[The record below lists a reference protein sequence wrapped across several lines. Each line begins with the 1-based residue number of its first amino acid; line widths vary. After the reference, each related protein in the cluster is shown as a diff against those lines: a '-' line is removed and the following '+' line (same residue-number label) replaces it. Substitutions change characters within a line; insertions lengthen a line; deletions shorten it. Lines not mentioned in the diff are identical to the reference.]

1 MMLYDNPRNDDHK
14 RRMNIGLYLA
24 PEETQ
29 MSENTSSMYA
39 YVKVYDDED
48 CRRYLADGWISLGS
62 DNFVVDN
69 Y

>member
-1 MMLYDNPRNDDHK
+1 MYLYNTPKNDDNK
-14 RRMNIGLYLA
+14 RRMPSNLYLA
-24 PEETQ
+24 PQEIHQ
-29 MSENTSSMYA
+29 SENTSSMYA

-48 CRRYLADGWISLGS
+48 CRRYLAEGWISLNS